1 MTAQQLFLV
10 FRARFLVIILV
21 FACVVI
27 SVLAACLLWPKTY
40 QSKVSL
46 VVDSVSPEPVSG
58 RQPAVE
64 LLPTDLATQL
74 EVIAS
79 HNVALKVVA
88 KLDLTTNAYFKD
100 HYIKATGG
108 RGSSNDWIADN
119 LLQKNLDAHL
129 SSNRPT
135 KQSNVIEI
143 AAYARDP
150 QTSANLANA
159 FAEAYIQTHLELR
172 AEPSRRQAVW
182 FDDQLQM
189 LRNALV
195 AAQLRLSTY
204 QRANS
209 VVGTDAKVDVENVR
223 LAEISNQLIAAQ
235 TAMYDGQTRLKQM
248 NEALRLGKLQE
259 LPDIA
264 GNTLLQNEKSNLA
277 VAEGKLAQI
286 GASFGNNHPDYM
298 SAEAQVK
305 ALTRKLLN
313 EVQIAKGS
321 VEQAA
326 QIAARQEAQLR
337 IALDR
342 QRDQV
347 LTVKKQQDEQNML
360 KLDVDSAQRAYDA
373 AEQRATQVKLES
385 RLDQSSVAILN
396 AAIPALF
403 PTYPK
408 ILLSA
413 ALSVVLGLV
422 LGTGVV
428 LILELRDPRLRAGE
442 DIGRAADIALL
453 AEIPSLDANTAI
465 RRMQLSSA

>member
-1 MTAQQLFLV
+1 
-10 FRARFLVIILV
+10 
-21 FACVVI
+21 
-27 SVLAACLLWPKTY
+27 
-40 QSKVSL
+40 
-46 VVDSVSPEPVSG
+46 
-58 RQPAVE
+58 
-64 LLPTDLATQL
+64 
-74 EVIAS
+74 
-79 HNVALKVVA
+79 
-88 KLDLTTNAYFKD
+88 
-100 HYIKATGG
+100 
-108 RGSSNDWIADN
+108 
-119 LLQKNLDAHL
+119 
-129 SSNRPT
+129 
-135 KQSNVIEI
+135 
-143 AAYARDP
+143 
-150 QTSANLANA
+150 
-159 FAEAYIQTHLELR
+159 
-172 AEPSRRQAVW
+172 
-182 FDDQLQM
+182 
-189 LRNALV
+189 V